1 MFRVINQAI
10 SQRNKE
16 MRVPRSDYK
25 TLNYSV
31 KSGIARIEL
40 DRPPLNLITEESTLE
55 YHSALHAADDDETA
69 RVLILSGAGKG
80 LSAGVDLK
88 YLMQFESADME
99 RFLRLFYIETLKIVR
114 GLSIPVI
121 AEVHGYAREGACTL
135 AFACDMIIAADDAD
149 FGYPGVP
156 NLAGPPGM
164 HVWFLQ
170 RLIGRMRAAELIF
183 TGDTISA
190 QEAYKFGLITKVV
203 PRIGLTHAVE
213 ELALKLCQMS
223 PLALKRTR
231 DLLYQ
236 MEDMPFTE
244 VPEAALRALSA
255 TFDSEDGKE
264 AKAAF
269 LEKRKPK
276 WTGR

>member
-1 MFRVINQAI
+1 MT
-10 SQRNKE
+10 
-16 MRVPRSDYK
+16 DTYYK

-31 KSGIARIEL
+31 DSSVARIEL
-40 DRPPLNLITEESTLE
+40 DRPPLNLIDEESALE
-55 YHSALHAADDDETA
+55 YHHALKAADADNSV
-69 RVLILSGAGKG
+69 RVVILSGAGKG

-88 YLMQFESADME
+88 YLMQFESTDME
-99 RFLRLFYIETLKIVR
+99 QFLRLFYVKTLEIVR
-114 GLSIPVI
+114 GLSKPII

-135 AFACDMIIAADDAD
+135 AFACDMILAADDAD

-183 TGDTISA
+183 TGEPISA
-190 QEAYKFGLITKVV
+190 QEASQLGLITRVV
-203 PRIGLTHAVE
+203 PSAELSTATE
-213 ELALKLCQMS
+213 ELARKLSQMS

-231 DLLYQ
+231 DLMYR
-236 MEDMPFTE
+236 MEDMPFNE
-244 VPEAALRALSA
+244 VPEAALQALSA
-255 TFDSEDGKE
+255 AFDSEDGKE
-264 AKAAF
+264 ARAAF
-269 LEKRKPK
+269 IEKRKPK